1 MNVNPSQKY
10 TVVNR
15 KRVFIAASVVIAGI
29 LVCGWFGFARDRVI
43 PKKFGVVVSDRIY
56 RSGQISSTLIKK
68 VLTQYKIRVIV
79 NLNSPEAGDPDKQA
93 EEQAAKDLNIKVLRF
108 PLSGKGTGDVN
119 NYAGALTAI
128 ADAEKQGLPVLVHCS
143 AGAQRTGGVIAAYR
157 LLVQKK
163 DPAFVIGEM
172 KHYGWNSKDNP
183 QLVPYINSNM
193 VQLSVLLKQAG
204 VITEIPDP
212 LPVLYENGS

>member
-10 TVVNR
+10 TGAGR
-15 KRVFIAASVVIAGI
+15 KWIFVAASAVVAG
-29 LVCGWFGFARDRVI
+29 LVIGGWFGFARYRVF
-43 PKKFGVVVSDRIY
+43 PKKFGVVVPGRVY

-68 VLTQYKIRVIV
+68 VLTQYKIRLIV
-79 NLNSPEAGDPDKQA
+79 NLNAPDSSDPDKQA

-119 NYAGALTAI
+119 NYAGAITAI
-128 ADAEKQGLPVLVHCS
+128 ADAEKQGQPVLVHCS

-163 DPAFVIGEM
+163 DPVFVIGEM
-172 KHYGWNSKDNP
+172 KHYGWNPKDNP
-183 QLVPYINSNM
+183 QLVPYLNSNM

-204 VITEIPDP
+204 VIDQIPATIPQIPRD
-212 LPVLYENGS
+212 

>member
-1 MNVNPSQKY
+1 MNINPSQEY
-10 TVVNR
+10 NR
-15 KRVFIAASVVIAGI
+15 TSRKWLFVAASAVVAG
-29 LVCGWFGFARDRVI
+29 LVIGGWFGFARYRI
-43 PKKFGVVVSDRIY
+43 FPKKFGVVVPGRVY

-68 VLTQYKIRVIV
+68 VLTQYKIRLIV
-79 NLNSPEAGDPDKQA
+79 NLNSPDSSDPDKQT

-119 NYAGALTAI
+119 NYAGAITAI
-128 ADAEKQGLPVLVHCS
+128 ADAEKQDQPVLVHCT

-163 DPAFVIGEM
+163 DPVFVIGEM
-172 KHYGWNSKDNP
+172 KHYGWNPKDNP
-183 QLVPYINSNM
+183 QLVPYLNSNM

-204 VITEIPDP
+204 VINEIPNP
-212 LPVLYENGS
+212 LPVLNAE